1 MKTPTNGKLPV
12 TVLSGFLGAGKTT
25 LLNHILQNREGLKV
39 AVIVNDMSEVNI
51 DAAQVKND
59 VNLNY
64 VEEKLVEMSN
74 GCICCTLREDLLEEV
89 GKLASEGK
97 FDYLVIESTGI
108 SEPLPVAE
116 TFTFPDENDVSLS
129 EIANLDTMVTVVDA
143 QNFLKDYL
151 AGEDLK
157 DQKLELSEEDDRS
170 ISQLLAD
177 QVEFA
182 NVILLNK
189 VDLVSD
195 EEKKQVY
202 NLLGKLNP
210 NAEIIETERSKVDL
224 TRVLNTNKFDM
235 NEAAENPDW
244 LAEER
249 GAHTPETEEYGISSF
264 VFKSRK
270 PFHPDRLWKL
280 MESDWPSIYRAKG
293 YFWLATRPAM
303 AGMLSAAGG
312 SIETS
317 VAGLWWVTAP
327 SELWPEDQAQRSEI
341 ISAFVEPYGDRR
353 QEIVFISKDLDE
365 EGIRNALEACLVTD
379 QEFEA
384 GSKLWNTF
392 EDPFQD
398 WDNG

>member
-1 MKTPTNGKLPV
+1 MNKPSSQKLPV

-25 LLNHILQNREGLKV
+25 LLNHILQNRDGLKV

-51 DAAQVKND
+51 DAAQVKNN

-89 GKLASEGK
+89 GKLANEGK
-97 FDYLVIESTGI
+97 FDYLLIESTGI

-116 TFTFPDENDVSLS
+116 TFTFPDENDQSLS
-129 EIANLDTMVTVVDA
+129 EIAQLDTMVTVVDA

-157 DQKLELSEEDDRS
+157 DQKVELSEEDERS

-189 VDLVSD
+189 VDLVSE
-195 EEKKQVY
+195 EEKIQVY

-210 NAEIIETERSKVDL
+210 EAEIIETERSKVDL
-224 TRVLNTNKFDM
+224 NRVLHTNKFDM

-244 LAEER
+244 LAEVRE
-249 GAHTPETEEYGISSF
+249 AHNPETEEYGISSF

-270 PFHPDRLWKL
+270 PFHPDRLWRL
-280 MESDWPSIYRAKG
+280 MESDWPNIYRAKG
-293 YFWLATRPAM
+293 YFWLATRPAL

-341 ISAFVEPYGDRR
+341 ISAFEEPYGDRR
-353 QEIVFISKDLDE
+353 QEIVFISQNLDE
-365 EGIRNALEACLVTD
+365 DGIRKSLETCLVTD
-379 QEFEA
+379 EEFKT
-384 GSKLWNTF
+384 GSKLWDTF

-398 WDNG
+398 WENG

>member
-1 MKTPTNGKLPV
+1 
-12 TVLSGFLGAGKTT
+12 
-25 LLNHILQNREGLKV
+25 
-39 AVIVNDMSEVNI
+39 
-51 DAAQVKND
+51 
-59 VNLNY
+59 
-64 VEEKLVEMSN
+64 
-74 GCICCTLREDLLEEV
+74 
-89 GKLASEGK
+89 
-97 FDYLVIESTGI
+97 
-108 SEPLPVAE
+108 
-116 TFTFPDENDVSLS
+116 
-129 EIANLDTMVTVVDA
+129 
-143 QNFLKDYL
+143 
-151 AGEDLK
+151 
-157 DQKLELSEEDDRS
+157 
-170 ISQLLAD
+170 
-177 QVEFA
+177 
-182 NVILLNK
+182 
-189 VDLVSD
+189 
-195 EEKKQVY
+195 
-202 NLLGKLNP
+202 
-210 NAEIIETERSKVDL
+210 
-224 TRVLNTNKFDM
+224 M

-365 EGIRNALEACLVTD
+365 EGIRNALETCLVTD